1 MRLSTIT
8 LMIAGFFALIML
20 SPSTHAYHEYSWYS
34 YNTGSTYGA
43 GGYPAYTTN
52 THYVPQISRNNVR
65 SGYTDSR
72 YRGGNF
78 LVQGYS
84 KYDSRYRGGFFPAFY
99 EPSRP
104 YGYQANTF
112 NTGSYYDKT
121 FHSTS
126 MSWYYGQGQ
135 SDYFYDGGYRRPS
148 RYYQYN

>member
-1 MRLSTIT
+1 MRLSTIS
-8 LMIAGFFALIML
+8 LMIAGFFALIMF
-20 SPSTHAYHEYSWYS
+20 SASTQAYHEYSWYT

-43 GGYPAYTTN
+43 GGYPTYTSSTR
-52 THYVPQISRNNVR
+52 YVPQISTSYART
-65 SGYTDSR
+65 GYTDSR
-72 YRGGNF
+72 YCGGVF
-78 LVQGYS
+78 LSSGYS

-121 FHSTS
+121 FHSRS
-126 MSWYYGQGQ
+126 MSWYYGTGKP
-135 SDYFYDGGYRRPS
+135 DYFYDGYYARPS